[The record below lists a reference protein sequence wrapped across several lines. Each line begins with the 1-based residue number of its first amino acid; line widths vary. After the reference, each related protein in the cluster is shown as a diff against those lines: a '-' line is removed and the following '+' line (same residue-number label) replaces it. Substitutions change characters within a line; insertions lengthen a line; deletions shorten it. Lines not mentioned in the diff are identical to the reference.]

1 MEKMLE
7 DLKTWQKYVSES
19 RKELDGFP
27 ICPFAMTENI
37 NFEIISSEQTLLI
50 QVLKK
55 EKEGVNLF
63 MMVDENEK
71 LTSESAESLVKFYN
85 SISDKY
91 SYFVDDYNNPQ
102 YMNEVNTGN
111 GKYIIIIAQNNNILN
126 AARNKLK
133 KTNYYSFLDK
143 EYLKKIGVNDD

>member
-1 MEKMLE
+1 MLE
-7 DLKTWQKYVSES
+7 ELKAWQNYVSS
-19 RKELDGFP
+19 PKKELDGLP
-27 ICPFAMTENI
+27 ICPFAMSENI
-37 NFEIISSEQTLLI
+37 NFEIIKSDKELLI
-50 QVLKK
+50 QILKK

-63 MMVDENEK
+63 MMIDKNKK
-71 LTSESAESLVKFYN
+71 LTSESAESLVNFYN

-91 SYFVDDYNNPQ
+91 RYFVDDYNNPQ
-102 YMNEVNTGN
+102 YMNGVNTGN
-111 GKYIIIIAQNNNILN
+111 GKYIIIIAQKNNILN

>member
-1 MEKMLE
+1 MLE
-7 DLKTWQKYVSES
+7 ELKAWQNYVSS
-19 RKELDGFP
+19 PKKELDGLP
-27 ICPFAMTENI
+27 ICPFAMSENI
-37 NFEIISSEQTLLI
+37 NFEIIKSDKELLI
-50 QVLKK
+50 QILKK

-63 MMVDENEK
+63 MMVDKNKK
-71 LTSESAESLVKFYN
+71 LTSESAESLVNFYN

-91 SYFVDDYNNPQ
+91 RYFVDDYNNPQ
-102 YMNEVNTGN
+102 YMNGVNTGN
-111 GKYIIIIAQNNNILN
+111 GKYIIIIAQKNNILN

>member
-37 NFEIISSEQTLLI
+37 NFEIISSEKTLLI
-50 QVLKK
+50 QILKK

-63 MMVDENEK
+63 MFIDKNK
-71 LTSESAESLVKFYN
+71 ILTSLLAERLVEFYN
-85 SISDKY
+85 SISDEY
-91 SYFVDDYNNPQ
+91 SYFVDDYSNPQ
-102 YMNEVNTGN
+102 YMNDINTGN
-111 GKYIIIIAQNNNILN
+111 GKYIIIIAQKNNILN

-133 KTNYYSFLDK
+133 KTNYYDFLDK
-143 EYLKKIGVNDD
+143 EYLKKIGVNK

>member
-37 NFEIISSEQTLLI
+37 NFEIISSEKTLLI
-50 QVLKK
+50 QILKK

-63 MMVDENEK
+63 MFIDKNK
-71 LTSESAESLVKFYN
+71 ILTSLLAERLVEFYN
-85 SISDKY
+85 SISDEY
-91 SYFVDDYNNPQ
+91 SYFVDDYSNPQ

-111 GKYIIIIAQNNNILN
+111 GKYIIIIAQKNNILN
-126 AARNKLK
+126 TARNKLK
-133 KTNYYSFLDK
+133 KTNYYDFLDK
-143 EYLKKIGVNDD
+143 EYLKKIGVNK

>member
-37 NFEIISSEQTLLI
+37 NFEIISSEKTLLI
-50 QVLKK
+50 QILKK

-63 MMVDENEK
+63 MFIDKNK
-71 LTSESAESLVKFYN
+71 ILTSLLAERLVEFYN
-85 SISDKY
+85 SISDEY
-91 SYFVDDYNNPQ
+91 SYFVDDYSNPQ

-111 GKYIIIIAQNNNILN
+111 GKYIIIIAQKNNILN

-133 KTNYYSFLDK
+133 KTNYYDFLDK
-143 EYLKKIGVNDD
+143 EYLKKIGVNK

>member
-1 MEKMLE
+1 MLE
-7 DLKTWQKYVSES
+7 DLKNWQNYVSEP

-27 ICPFAMTENI
+27 ICPFAISENI
-37 NFEIISSEQTLLI
+37 NFDIILSEKELLI
-50 QVLKK
+50 QILKK

-91 SYFVDDYNNPQ
+91 SYFVDDYSNPQ
-102 YMNEVNTGN
+102 YMNDINTGN
-111 GKYIIIIAQNNNILN
+111 GKYIIIIAQKNNILN

-143 EYLKKIGVNDD
+143 EYLKKIGVNK

>member
-7 DLKTWQKYVSES
+7 DIKTWQKYVSES

-37 NFEIISSEQTLLI
+37 NFEIISSEKALLI

-55 EKEGVNLF
+55 EKERVNLF
-63 MMVDENEK
+63 MFIDKNK
-71 LTSESAESLVKFYN
+71 ILTSSLAKGLVEFYN
-85 SISDKY
+85 SISDEY
-91 SYFVDDYNNPQ
+91 SYFVDDYSNPQ
-102 YMNEVNTGN
+102 YMNEINTGN
-111 GKYIIIIAQNNNILN
+111 GKYIIIIAQKNNILN

-133 KTNYYSFLDK
+133 NTNYYDFLDK
-143 EYLKKIGVNDD
+143 EYLKKIGVNK